1 MCSDILIFSIG
12 LILQFQVFRS
22 EGFPRVEVASRY
34 VEQELLSMWN
44 KLRLGKSSINTF
56 IL

>member
-1 MCSDILIFSIG
+1 MCSDILIFSNSK
-12 LILQFQVFRS
+12 VFRS